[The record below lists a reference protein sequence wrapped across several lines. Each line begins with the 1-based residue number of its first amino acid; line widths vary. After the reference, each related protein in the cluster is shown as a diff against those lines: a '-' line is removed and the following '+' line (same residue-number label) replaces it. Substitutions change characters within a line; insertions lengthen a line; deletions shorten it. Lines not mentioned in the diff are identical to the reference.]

1 MLEITKEKFRL
12 FFELSK
18 KQPWIVDKFDALQD
32 LLWNECDEQSKRD
45 LVSELIERFVYISQD
60 KYFELVESLTN
71 KIIGEEALTDKN
83 TQIVAMAADS
93 CPDSSQYLLY
103 DLKICF
109 WKQGWSKHK
118 QVNTFGGS
126 YKTYK
131 KDSNYKNIVLVDE
144 FIGTGCT
151 VINRVKALRK
161 VYGDAGVNDF
171 SIFVK
176 VLAGTDQGIK
186 TIREEGVNVEALI
199 TLEKGISDYYEDKVA
214 EQKKYLMLQL
224 EQLLAAEYET
234 QKLPSLGYGQTES
247 LYSRQNGNVPNSV
260 FPIFWWP
267 FLRSG
272 NSRKVLL
279 TRAMESDG

>member
-1 MLEITKEKFRL
+1 MSDISKEQFRL
-12 FFELSK
+12 IFELRK
-18 KQPWIVDKFDALQD
+18 RQPWIVDKFDALQD

-45 LVSELIERFVYISQD
+45 LVLELIDRFVYVSQD
-60 KYFELVESLTN
+60 DYINLIDKLTQ
-71 KIIGEEALTDKN
+71 KIIDEDTLTDET

-93 CPDSSQYLLY
+93 SADSSQYLLY
-103 DLKICF
+103 SLKPCF
-109 WKQGWSKHK
+109 ERNGWRKYKQI
-118 QVNTFGGS
+118 NTFGNS

-131 KDSNYKNIVLVDE
+131 RNPSYTNIVLVDE

-151 VINRVKALRK
+151 VINRVAELKR
-161 VYGDAGVNDF
+161 VYCAANVRDF

-176 VLAGTDQGIK
+176 VLAGTKQGIDAV
-186 TIREEGVNVEALI
+186 REKNIEVEALI
-199 TLEKGISDYYEDKVA
+199 TLEKGISDYYKESEV
-214 EQKKYLMLQL
+214 EQKKHLMLQL
-224 EQLLAAEYET
+224 EQLLTEEYGT

-272 NSRKVLL
+272 KDRKVLL
-279 TRAMESDG
+279 TRAMESDV

>member
-1 MLEITKEKFRL
+1 MSDITKEKFRL
-12 FFELSK
+12 IFELSQ
-18 KQPWIVDKFDALQD
+18 KQPWIVDKFEALQD

-45 LVSELIERFVYISQD
+45 LVLELIDRFVYVSQD
-60 KYFELVESLTN
+60 KYIELIESLTN
-71 KIIGEEALTDKN
+71 KIIDEDTLTDKN

-93 CPDSSQYLLY
+93 SPDSSQYLLY

-109 WKQGWSKHK
+109 VKRGWNKHK

-131 KDSNYKNIVLVDE
+131 NDPNYKNIVLVDE

-151 VINRVKALRK
+151 VINRVKEIKK
-161 VYGDAGVNDF
+161 VYGNAGVYDF

-186 TIREEGVNVEALI
+186 AIREEGINVEALI
-199 TLEKGISDYYEDKVA
+199 TLKKGISDYYGENIL
-214 EQKKYLMLQL
+214 EQKKHLMLQL
-224 EQLLAAEYET
+224 EQLLSTECGT
-234 QKLPSLGYGQTES
+234 QILPSFGYGQTES

-267 FLRSG
+267 GLRSG
-272 NSRKVLL
+272 NDRKVLL
-279 TRAMESDG
+279 TRAME